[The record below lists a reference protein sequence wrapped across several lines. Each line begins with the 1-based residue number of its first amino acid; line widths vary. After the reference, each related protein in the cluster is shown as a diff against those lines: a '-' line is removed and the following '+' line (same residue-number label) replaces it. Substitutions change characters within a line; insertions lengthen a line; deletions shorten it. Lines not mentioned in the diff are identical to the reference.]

1 MLEVILG
8 ALLALAIRD
17 LFYDVLGRYKVYKYK
32 KETDIFYEH
41 LEDLDDELEYSPFR

>member
-17 LFYDVLGRYKVYKYK
+17 LFYDVLGRYRLYKHK
-32 KETDIFYEH
+32 KEMDIFYEH

>member
-1 MLEVILG
+1 MLESIFG
-8 ALLALAIRD
+8 ALIALAIHH
-17 LFYDVLGRYKVYKYK
+17 LFYDALGRYKIYKYK